1 MDVNVCISTHLCV
14 LLCLSVCDSVFECET
29 ERGTVDAE
37 ALCLLK
43 AAVPST
49 TIFVT
54 CSESVVPDSN
64 GAPPLPEISLE
75 VSPPPGG

>member
-1 MDVNVCISTHLCV
+1 MLVDVYVF
-14 LLCLSVCDSVFECET
+14 LCLFGCDSVCLSECDT
-29 ERGTVDAE
+29 ERGIVDAE

-43 AAVPST
+43 AVVPST

-54 CSESVVPDSN
+54 CSESVAPDSN

>member
-1 MDVNVCISTHLCV
+1 MSVRDCVCES
-14 LLCLSVCDSVFECET
+14 
-29 ERGTVDAE
+29 ERGIVDAE

-54 CSESVVPDSN
+54 CSESVAPDSN
-64 GAPPLPEISLE
+64 GAPTLPEISLE